1 MCVSFFCV
9 FSFVVREKVF
19 FLLPSVSS
27 HPVFDIY
34 GVQSPRPFKKKTKN
48 KGKKMAKTQKERK
61 TQSSGISSPKERIVA
76 STPKKPKTES
86 GEKSRRVK
94 KGRKL
99 LLLRAIFFGGGRL
112 KKALSPPKAAVFVSN
127 HTPLCAKKKKKKST

>member
-1 MCVSFFCV
+1 M

-34 GVQSPRPFKKKTKN
+34 GVQSPRPLKKTKKQRQKN
-48 KGKKMAKTQKERK
+48 GQDTKGKENTKQWHQFTQGKDR
-61 TQSSGISSPKERIVA
+61 RLDA
-76 STPKKPKTES
+76 KKPKTES
-86 GEKSRRVK
+86 GEKSRREKRK
-94 KGRKL
+94 KILL
-99 LLLRAIFFGGGRL
+99 LLLRA
-112 KKALSPPKAAVFVSN
+112 PPKAAVFVSN